1 MYPSKPAPIKTYPS
15 PKPLVSRARPVGTKI
30 DTIVIH
36 YTAGN
41 SLSGAINAL
50 YSRDLAYNFIIDLDG
65 KIYKCVGY
73 TRQCG
78 HAGSSY
84 GPHEQAR
91 GVSTAQYP
99 NTKENRAKLRVGK
112 FVAGCSVNS
121 YTIGIS
127 MVNLNDGRPMTEKQA
142 ISLYNLIWALKGD
155 QSLPLKYITGH
166 KDVSPGRKVDPR
178 GLDLQV
184 LADAVDLT
192 YWRFPR

>member
-1 MYPSKPAPIKTYPS
+1 MYPSKPSPIKTYPS
-15 PKPLVSRARPVGTKI
+15 PKPLVSRARPAGTKV

-36 YTAGN
+36 YTAGR

-50 YSRDLAYNFIIDLDG
+50 YAKDLAYNFIIDLDG

-84 GPHEQAR
+84 GPHEEAK
-91 GVSTAQYP
+91 GVNKTQYP
-99 NTKENRAKLRVGK
+99 NTKENRAASRVGK

-127 MVNLNDGRPMTEKQA
+127 LVNPNDGTPPTAAQA
-142 ISLYNLIWALKGD
+142 KALYDLVWALKGD
-155 QSLPLKYITGH
+155 STLPLQYITGH
-166 KDVSPGRKVDPR
+166 KDVSPGRKTDPK
-178 GLDLQV
+178 GLDLQQ
-184 LADAVDLT
+184 LADAVELT
-192 YWRFPR
+192 YWKFPK